1 MTSLHYRLLEASV
14 DMLLNGLGLFVSDFA
29 VKPRLGQNLR
39 GTQGKPAPRTPASM
53 STWWGERGT
62 HRSLWDLRESQ
73 HFVKNCKM
81 LQGNSCPTSRQ
92 CTLSL
97 ARLSQQSKTGTAW
110 ANQHPIWEAELGKWI
125 GLNAEDVS
133 RVVNLKALYITLVPP
148 SRIKCNSPAE
158 ASVVVFFFL
167 MVPGMTGCLSTSV
180 ILSCSYWSLKIR
192 LLNRVRKNIWQ
203 GSLRCFPG
211 SISKWRGWEPSQIIE
226 HHADSSSIFACKDLI
241 ECDRLEI

>member
-14 DMLLNGLGLFVSDFA
+14 DMLVNGLGLFVSDFA

-39 GTQGKPAPRTPASM
+39 GTQGKAAACTPVSM
-53 STWWGERGT
+53 STWWRERGA
-62 HRSLWDLRESQ
+62 HFSLWDHRESQ
-73 HFVKNCKM
+73 HFMKNYKM
-81 LQGNSCPTSRQ
+81 LQGSCCPTSRQ

-97 ARLSQQSKTGTAW
+97 ARFSQQSKAGTAW
-110 ANQHPIWEAELGKWI
+110 ANQHPIWETELGKWI
-125 GLNAEDVS
+125 RLYAEDVS

-148 SRIKCNSPAE
+148 SWIKCNSPAE
-158 ASVVVFFFL
+158 ASVFVFFL
-167 MVPGMTGCLSTSV
+167 MVPGMTGCPSTSV
-180 ILSCSYWSLKIR
+180 ALSCSYWSLKIR

-203 GSLRCFPG
+203 GSLHCFPG